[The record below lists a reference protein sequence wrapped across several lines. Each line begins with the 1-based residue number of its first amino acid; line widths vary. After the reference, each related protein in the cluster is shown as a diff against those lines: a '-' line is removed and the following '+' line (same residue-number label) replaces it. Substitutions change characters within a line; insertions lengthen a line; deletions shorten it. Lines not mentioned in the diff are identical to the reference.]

1 MPISHRHV
9 MSQARLLFMPSHID
23 LVLVFRAAS
32 PSPAHHFS
40 KQRAKKD
47 AQDAEDQ
54 YTRLLT
60 TLHHAGLQA
69 VGRRG
74 EHQGQ
79 LILLV
84 SCSAHQ
90 LRHLLQRERQDTPFA
105 YTLFLHLNWSSL
117 QPFRRPARPLNLY
130 FGCRSEHH
138 QFCRT
143 PAPRTRVCHSHSLR
157 RRPWHPPRKRC
168 LVSRR
173 VHHGPSRP

>member
-1 MPISHRHV
+1 
-9 MSQARLLFMPSHID
+9 MPSHID
-23 LVLVFRAAS
+23 LVLVFRAVS
-32 PSPAHHFS
+32 PPSAHHFS
-40 KQRAKKD
+40 KQKARQD

-60 TLHHAGLQA
+60 TLRNAGLRA

-84 SCSAHQ
+84 SCSVQ
-90 LRHLLQRERQDTPFA
+90 KLRYLLHCERQDTSFPHI
-105 YTLFLHLNWSSL
+105 LFLPLNFPPL
-117 QPFRRPARPLNLY
+117 QPFRRPTRPLNLC
-130 FGCRSEHH
+130 FGCRSDRH

-143 PAPRTRVCHSHSLR
+143 PAPRALVCYSHSLR
-157 RRPWHPPRKRC
+157 RRPWHPPRQRR

>member
-1 MPISHRHV
+1 MPC
-9 MSQARLLFMPSHID
+9 HID
-23 LVLVFRAAS
+23 LVLVFRAVS

-40 KQRAKKD
+40 KQKAKKD

-60 TLHHAGLQA
+60 TLHKAGLYA
-69 VGRRG
+69 VGKRG

-84 SCSAHQ
+84 SCSVQQ
-90 LRHLLQRERQDTPFA
+90 LRHLLQRERQDTSFA
-105 YTLFLHLNWSSL
+105 HILFLSLNLSSL
-117 QPFRRPARPLNLY
+117 QPFRRPPRSLNLY
-130 FGCRSEHH
+130 FGYRSERH

-143 PAPRTRVCHSHSLR
+143 PAPCARVCYCHTLR
-157 RRPWHPPRKRC
+157 RRPWHPSRQRR